1 MRTRSADKGAV
12 AVEFAIIAPLFLL
25 ILLFAIDA
33 GRIFFVKISLLNA
46 ASQGARAAAL
56 GLGPSDVAQISRQAA
71 PGVASMSGSGA
82 VTIDVD
88 LVASCPAVVVPTSTE
103 MSTVT
108 ASIDY
113 VWSTPLALVQV
124 FDATSTRPGTM
135 TVSSTSE
142 WLCQ

>member
-1 MRTRSADKGAV
+1 MARSEAERGAI
-12 AVEFAIIAPLFLL
+12 AVEFAIVVPVFLL

-56 GLGPSDVAQISRQAA
+56 GLDSAAVIDVTREAA
-71 PGVASMSGSGA
+71 PGVLAMSGSGA
-82 VTIDVD
+82 ASIDVVVD
-88 LVASCPAVVVPTSTE
+88 LACPVTVPVSSTD
-103 MSTVT
+103 MSQVT

-113 VWSTPLALVQV
+113 VWSTPLALIQN
-124 FDATSTRPGTM
+124 FDGSSARPGTI
-135 TVSSTSE
+135 TVSSSNQ